1 MTKISKRHINAWKR
15 FNEDVRAFAL
25 ESEGSADA
33 QVTLYEDA
41 FTTREVMDFEMTS
54 FGSLTWNEDGK
65 DEQEFMYD
73 EDDAKEWLNFW
84 RGCLRRAKRYW
95 SMDAIELD
103 RIHDGL
109 TEDEE
114 D

>member
-1 MTKISKRHINAWKR
+1 MAEISKRHVNAWKK

-25 ESEGSADA
+25 ESEGSADSH
-33 QVTLYEDA
+33 VTLYEDA
-41 FTTREVMDFEMTS
+41 FTTRQVKGFEMTC
-54 FGSLTWNEDGK
+54 FGSLTWNEEGT

-73 EDDAKEWLNFW
+73 EDDAREWLSFW
-84 RGCLRRAKRYW
+84 RGCLRRAMRYW

-103 RIHDGL
+103 RLQDGL